1 MKKQLREIWKETIKR
16 HQLKWRKKGLA
27 FFEGHLH

>member
-16 HQLKWRKKGLA
+16 HQLKWRKKGFA
-27 FFEGHLH
+27 FFEGFLQ